1 MLWEH
6 RVLTSHQLTALAFPS
21 FRSGR
26 MRLRELWTW
35 GVVDRFQHDRLLRGL
50 YDLRSLF
57 GDKWVPAI
65 VVALRAGPLRRIEVL
80 STVNSYFIDE
90 NWTDKQPVLHDSILA
105 RTLKKMR
112 MQGLV
117 FRERSTKSFPPE
129 VEYALNPAVAD
140 ALRAAEPLI
149 AWTRAH
155 PDLLAQAQ
163 EYSRKHGQHGGSS
176 GDEGDDDFPPR
187 PA

>member
-1 MLWEH
+1 MTE
-6 RVLTSHQLTALAFPS
+6 R
-21 FRSGR
+21 
-26 MRLRELWTW
+26 
-35 GVVDRFQHDRLLRGL
+35 DDRLPRGL
-50 YDLRSLF
+50 YDLRNLF

-65 VVALRAGPLRRIEVL
+65 VVALRAGPLRRVEIL

-117 FRERSTKSFPPE
+117 IRERSTKSFPPE
-129 VEYALNPAVAD
+129 VEYSLNPAVAE
-140 ALRAAEPLI
+140 ALDAAEPLI

-155 PDLLAQAQ
+155 PDLLARAQ
-163 EYSRKHGQHGGSS
+163 THSRENDSHGGHS
-176 GDEGDDDFPPR
+176 DEDGDDARPSR